1 MKLFWRMTE
10 EEAIDVEWGDEEEIQ
25 TDTGGREVPFLCKEP
40 SCDSKRM
47 GQFRRKYDFSRHLEK
62 KHDALLCP
70 LLDKEQLRQLAPF
83 TADLVYLPNTGY
95 YQIPEG
101 QTGAALK
108 KQILDSSG
116 RGKAPARKKKAE
128 SPGGRSPERK
138 MLKMK
143 TQEFA
148 ICRMVST
155 RPPQD
160 KQRYGECS
168 GTRNTRSSDE
178 TSSTAEKKAMMRM
191 SSIGLSDAFGESL
204 TTPQAAM
211 PQADYPVYD
220 ETLRKSL
227 PRAAIRITALKD
239 PKLFSSP
246 VEDPSAWKIPRDDP
260 AGILDWYSP
269 YPRES
274 MIDVMILQC
283 NTMRIQDDV
292 VNPQQQMSEE
302 EEEEEGGGGAEIA
315 SGFNEEL
322 SFVIWEKI
330 KGVELPFRTEEVGT
344 ELREG
349 LAPEL
354 HLPMGVKLNLIILTI
369 KEVARRVFQRCIDR
383 GEETETGH
391 GDDTGETG
399 TELEKLELDI
409 ELVRKLQWT
418 GVTNEFFQ
426 INHFRLQEPGE
437 RYPSTV
443 QLYKM
448 ARVGMSLPYE
458 FGIHEILRDFKIICP
473 LIPTVNLLDL
483 TALHMLTVRMVTWR
497 IFLASNEIAMHK
509 EPTPGSVRLD
519 VQWIKRFTN
528 HGVF

>member
-1 MKLFWRMTE
+1 ME
-10 EEAIDVEWGDEEEIQ
+10 DVESDNEEEIQ
-25 TDTGGREVPFLCKEP
+25 FDPEEKEPLFLCKEP
-40 SCDSKRM
+40 GCDAKRT
-47 GQFRRKYDFSRHLEK
+47 GQFRRKYDFARHLER
-62 KHDALLCP
+62 KHNVLLDP
-70 LLDKEQLRQLAPF
+70 LLEKEQLRCLGPF
-83 TADLVYLPNTGY
+83 TNDLTLVINSGY
-95 YQIPEG
+95 YPIPEDVS
-101 QTGAALK
+101 GAELK
-108 KQILDSSG
+108 KQILKSSEK
-116 RGKAPARKKKAE
+116 GKNPARKKKG
-128 SPGGRSPERK
+128 SPLTGQSPDRK
-138 MLKMK
+138 VTK
-143 TQEFA
+143 TKAQEFA
-148 ICRMVST
+148 VCRMVST
-155 RPPQD
+155 VPPRD

-168 GTRNTRSSDE
+168 GIRNTRSSGE

-191 SSIGLSDAFGESL
+191 SSIGLSDVFGESL

-239 PKLFSSP
+239 PRLFSFP
-246 VEDPSAWKIPRDDP
+246 VEDPSAWKIPKDDP

-274 MIDVMILQC
+274 MIDVIILQY
-283 NTMRIQDDV
+283 NSMRIQDDV

-302 EEEEEGGGGAEIA
+302 GEEEEGEGVELA

-369 KEVARRVFQRCIDR
+369 KEVARRVFQRCIDG
-383 GEETETGH
+383 GEETEAGH

-399 TELEKLELDI
+399 AELEKLELDV

-426 INHFRLQEPGE
+426 INHFRLQEAGE
-437 RYPSTV
+437 RYPSTI

-458 FGIHEILRDFKIICP
+458 FGIHEILRAFKIICP